1 MQRQRMIKRKKHER
15 GAVMEYGLIGERLGH
30 SFSAVIHDMIGKY
43 GYTLREIPRG
53 GLESFVRESNFL
65 GLNVTIPYKQE
76 IMPLLDEIDTAAKDI
91 GAVNTVVR
99 RGDKLYGYNTDFD
112 GMCGLAKHAGVNMQG
127 KKVLILGTGGTSL
140 TAR

>member
-1 MQRQRMIKRKKHER
+1 
-15 GAVMEYGLIGERLGH
+15 MEYGLIGERLGH

-53 GLESFVRESNFL
+53 GLESFIRESNFL

-76 IMPLLDEIDTAAKDI
+76 IMPLLDEIDTTAKDI

-112 GMCGLAKHAGVNMQG
+112 GYVRSGKACG
-127 KKVLILGTGGTSL
+127 S
-140 TAR
+140 

>member
-1 MQRQRMIKRKKHER
+1 
-15 GAVMEYGLIGERLGH
+15 MEYGLIGERLGH
-30 SFSAVIHDMIGKY
+30 SFSAAIHGMIGKY

-140 TAR
+140 TARADATAQ